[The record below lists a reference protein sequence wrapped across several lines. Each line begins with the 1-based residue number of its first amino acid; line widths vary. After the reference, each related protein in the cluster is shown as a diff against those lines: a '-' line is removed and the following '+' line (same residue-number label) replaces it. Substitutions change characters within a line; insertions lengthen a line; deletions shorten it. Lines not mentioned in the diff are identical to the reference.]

1 MDMSKANFIKLTTEG
16 YPLELSHSEES
27 FYKIFT
33 EFVNETKENNF
44 YAELSEDCVFMHAGM
59 RTEDCRVCYRQG
71 SVVILTKIDESYKV
85 SETCEFS
92 KDEILQ
98 VLGMACLG
106 VLYFCDLYAGNTGQ
120 SVLSTKTDPIDHNKL
135 ISKNNKYN
143 AWPV

>member
-1 MDMSKANFIKLTTEG
+1 MDMSKDNFIKLTTEG
-16 YPLELSHSEES
+16 YPLELSHSKES

-44 YAELSEDCVFMHAGM
+44 YAELSEDGVFMHAGM
-59 RTEDCRVCYRQG
+59 RTEA
-71 SVVILTKIDESYKV
+71 

-120 SVLSTKTDPIDHNKL
+120 SVLSTKTDPIDHNKF

>member
-1 MDMSKANFIKLTTEG
+1 MDMSKDNFIKLTTDG
-16 YPLELSHSEES
+16 YPLELSHSKES

-59 RTEDCRVCYRQG
+59 RTEVCRVCYREG
-71 SVVILTKIDESYKV
+71 RVVILTKIDEAHEV

-92 KDEILQ
+92 KIEMLQ

>member
-1 MDMSKANFIKLTTEG
+1 MDMSKDNFIKLTTEG
-16 YPLELSHSEES
+16 YPLELSHSKES

-44 YAELSEDCVFMHAGM
+44 YAELSEDGVFMHAGM
-59 RTEDCRVCYRQG
+59 RTEICKVCYRQG
-71 SVVILTKIDESYKV
+71 SVVILSKIDEANEA

-120 SVLSTKTDPIDHNKL
+120 SVLSTKTDPIDHNKF

-143 AWPV
+143 AWPI